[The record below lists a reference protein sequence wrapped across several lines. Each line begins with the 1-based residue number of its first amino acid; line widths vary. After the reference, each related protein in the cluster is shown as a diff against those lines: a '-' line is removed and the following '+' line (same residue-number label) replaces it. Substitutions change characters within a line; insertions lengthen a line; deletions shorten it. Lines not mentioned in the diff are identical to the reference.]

1 MPVAILEARPFLT
14 GDGAWSC
21 RTGSLCV
28 GAGVTEARLLTVVA
42 EEFSLSTIFSFL
54 LSDAERR
61 LFLSR
66 PKVAALVQSA
76 LVAAER
82 AMVEI
87 QKLLKITK
95 VFVRKSNYVISFRYE
110 SGVS

>member
-1 MPVAILEARPFLT
+1 MPDAVLEARPFLT

-21 RTGSLCV
+21 RTGSLGV
-28 GAGVTEARLLTVVA
+28 GAGVAEARLLTVVA

-66 PKVAALVQSA
+66 PKVAALV
-76 LVAAER
+76 AAER

-87 QKLLKITK
+87 QKLLKITC
-95 VFVRKSNYVISFRYE
+95 VR
-110 SGVS
+110 